1 MSNNNKNV
9 EYGWSSWFRRATNSL
24 GSRNSLENKQP
35 REENDKE
42 ILVRYGIT
50 NQLQEFVKGFTLDTF
65 KENQQD
71 HDGGVGGPENA
82 PLVGNI
88 RQDLTKWQV
97 KHANLMLA
105 NVKEIS
111 QLRYVLCP
119 RHMKERQFWHI
130 YFKLVKHHVQ
140 QYELLAERESR
151 LKSLEIEESG
161 NSKTVTGCEVE
172 MMEASNPHALSS

>member
-140 QYELLAERESR
+140 QPFICQLEQILERGVGEFAFTMICDIQNM
-151 LKSLEIEESG
+151 LVG
-161 NSKTVTGCEVE
+161 GCTCT
-172 MMEASNPHALSS
+172 